1 MRERIH
7 GRPLLEV
14 ERDRN
19 SDLHWALNA
28 ARLERDEARHQLGN
42 ALAWATI
49 ASAFACIFGLLL
61 LLRAA

>member
-1 MRERIH
+1 MRESFSTRPRI
-7 GRPLLEV
+7 EV
-14 ERDRN
+14 DRE
-19 SDLHWALNA
+19 SDPRWDVRAL
-28 ARLERDEARHQLGN
+28 RIERDEARHQLGN